1 MSASA
6 ALSQRPLV
14 LELGCGGTK
23 RFPEPV
29 GIDLLELPGVD
40 VVGDALEVL
49 RSLPDGSVRAI
60 HSGTEGQPLELSPLK
75 ILIKRRARLGDAT
88 RRYCFALGRRS
99 RQRPGFAHAL
109 QVWLLRPEAL
119 LQDLARRAR

>member
-6 ALSQRPLV
+6 ALSQRPHV

-23 RFPEPV
+23 RVPEPV

-49 RSLPDGSVRAI
+49 GWSLPDGSVRVI
-60 HSGTEGQPLELSPLK
+60 HSEHFLEHIPTPRVWS
-75 ILIKRRARLGDAT
+75 ARLLACSGRVANSAPL
-88 RRYCFALGRRS
+88 RRT
-99 RQRPGFAHAL
+99 
-109 QVWLLRPEAL
+109 
-119 LQDLARRAR
+119 